1 MKTFVLDT
9 NIILDNPENIYRLY
23 NNENNIIIPDIVI
36 DELDSKKSGLDELGY
51 RSREFARLLDSLEV
65 KETIKEGNLIVNVL
79 ENDRLKL
86 YIVSKNYRKY
96 DDTHQAI
103 INDRKIIECAKE
115 CQKHFKNLIFISLDT
130 MCRLRAL
137 SEGLNVETLTL
148 NTEEKNYLFSKE
160 VNFDL
165 PTDNM
170 DIFELDPEH
179 KPENYNYIINESN
192 GNIIIGRCV
201 NNKLQI
207 INEKNLEKQDIRPLN
222 LGQKFYVDAILDE
235 KIDIVLSEATSGSG
249 KSLMALATAMR
260 LINEKKYSG
269 IVYIRNSIE
278 STDKGEDV
286 GYLSGNEEKF
296 AVYNHPLYDCITM
309 IAQKQLQSSNSNKS
323 KAKKVEI
330 DAQVLEERTEELIKR
345 YNIETMWV
353 GELRGR
359 TIQNKVV
366 IFDECLHKDQK
377 IETNKGLLSPL
388 EIEKLLLNDEW
399 VKLKSVNLK
408 TKEIEYKNLL
418 SLKKE
423 HISDTKEKMFKI
435 KLEDGSEIMV
445 TSNHKLFLNGKYTK
459 IKDILKDF
467 KSGKEIN
474 FELFK

>member
-1 MKTFVLDT
+1 MKTFALDT

-79 ENDRLKL
+79 ENERLKL
-86 YIVSKNYRKY
+86 YVVSKTYKKY

-115 CQKHFKNLIFISLDT
+115 CQKHFKNLRFISLDT
-130 MCRLRAL
+130 MCRLRAI
-137 SEGLNVETLTL
+137 SEGLEVETLTL

-179 KPENYNYIINESN
+179 EPENYNYIINESN
-192 GNIIIGRCV
+192 GNVIIGRCV
-201 NNKLQI
+201 NDKLQI

-249 KSLMALATAMR
+249 KSLIAVATAMR

-330 DAQVLEERTEELIKR
+330 DAQALEERTEELIKR

-366 IFDECLHKDQK
+366 IFDEVQNASVKSSLLVLTRLDKDCK
-377 IETNKGLLSPL
+377 IIICGSNRQIDNPYVNKYNNGLS
-388 EIEKLLLNDEW
+388 LLLNSAY
-399 VKLKSVNLK
+399 VKHPELNISAVNLIK
-408 TKEIEYKNLL
+408 TVRGPMAEFAERV
-418 SLKKE
+418 LK
-423 HISDTKEKMFKI
+423 
-435 KLEDGSEIMV
+435 V
-445 TSNHKLFLNGKYTK
+445 
-459 IKDILKDF
+459 
-467 KSGKEIN
+467 
-474 FELFK
+474 

>member
-1 MKTFVLDT
+1 MKTFALDT

-51 RSREFARLLDSLEV
+51 RSREFARLLDSLDV
-65 KETIKEGNLIVNVL
+65 KETIKEGDLIVNIL
-79 ENDRLKL
+79 ENDKLKI
-86 YIVSKNYRKY
+86 YIVSKTYKKY

-115 CQKHFKNLIFISLDT
+115 CQKHFKNLRFISLDT
-130 MCRLRAL
+130 MCRLRAI
-137 SEGLNVETLTL
+137 SEGLEVETLTL
-148 NTEEKNYLFSKE
+148 NTEEKNYIFSKE

-192 GNIIIGRCV
+192 GNVIIGRCV
-201 NNKLQI
+201 NDKLQI

-235 KIDIVLSEATSGSG
+235 KIDLTVVNAQAGSG
-249 KSLMALATAMR
+249 KTVLAVSTAMR
-260 LINEKKYSG
+260 LINDKKYSG

-278 STDKGEDV
+278 SIDKGEDI
-286 GYLSGNEEKF
+286 GYLAGNEEKF

-330 DAQVLEERTEELIKR
+330 DAQALEERTEELIKR

-366 IFDECLHKDQK
+366 IFDESSNASIK
-377 IETNKGLLSPL
+377 TGLLVLSRLDKDCKIIVCGSNSQIDNPYVNKYNNTL
-388 EIEKLLLNDEW
+388 TVLLNSAYE
-399 VKLKSVNLK
+399 KHPELIICGVNLIK
-408 TKEIEYKNLL
+408 TVRGPMAEFAERV
-418 SLKKE
+418 LK
-423 HISDTKEKMFKI
+423 
-435 KLEDGSEIMV
+435 V
-445 TSNHKLFLNGKYTK
+445 
-459 IKDILKDF
+459 
-467 KSGKEIN
+467 
-474 FELFK
+474 

>member
-65 KETIKEGNLIVNVL
+65 KETIRKADLIVNIL

-86 YIVSKNYRKY
+86 YVVSKNYKKY

-115 CQKHFKNLIFISLDT
+115 CQKHFKNLRFISLDT
-130 MCRLRAL
+130 MCRLRAI
-137 SEGLNVETLTL
+137 SEGLDVETLTL

-179 KPENYNYIINESN
+179 EPENYNYIINESN
-192 GNIIIGRCV
+192 GNVIIGRCV
-201 NNKLQI
+201 NDKLQI

-249 KSLMALATAMR
+249 KSLIAVATAMR

-330 DAQVLEERTEELIKR
+330 DAQALEERTEELIKR

-366 IFDECLHKDQK
+366 IFDEVQNASVKSSLLVLTRLDKDCK
-377 IETNKGLLSPL
+377 IIICGSNRQIDNPYVNKYNNGLS
-388 EIEKLLLNDEW
+388 LLLNSAY
-399 VKLKSVNLK
+399 VKHPELNISAVNLIK
-408 TKEIEYKNLL
+408 TVRGPMAEFAERV
-418 SLKKE
+418 LK
-423 HISDTKEKMFKI
+423 
-435 KLEDGSEIMV
+435 V
-445 TSNHKLFLNGKYTK
+445 
-459 IKDILKDF
+459 
-467 KSGKEIN
+467 
-474 FELFK
+474 

>member
-51 RSREFARLLDSLEV
+51 RSREFARLLDSLDV
-65 KETIKEGNLIVNVL
+65 KETIREGVLIVNIL

-86 YIVSKNYRKY
+86 YVVSKNYKKY

-103 INDRKIIECAKE
+103 INDRKIIECAKD
-115 CQKHFKNLIFISLDT
+115 CQKHFKNLRFISLDT
-130 MCRLRAL
+130 MCRLRAI
-137 SEGLNVETLTL
+137 SEGLDVETLTL

-160 VNFDL
+160 INFDL

-170 DIFELDPEH
+170 DIFELDPDH

-192 GNIIIGRCV
+192 GNVIIGRCV
-201 NNKLQI
+201 NDKLQI

-278 STDKGEDV
+278 SVDKGEDI

-330 DAQVLEERTEELIKR
+330 DVQALEERTEDLIKR
-345 YNIETMWV
+345 YSIETMWV

-366 IFDECLHKDQK
+366 IFDEVQNASVKSSLLVLTRLDKDCK
-377 IETNKGLLSPL
+377 IIICGSNRQIDNPYVNKYNNGLS
-388 EIEKLLLNDEW
+388 LLLNSAYE
-399 VKLKSVNLK
+399 KHPELNISAVNLIK
-408 TKEIEYKNLL
+408 TVRGPMAEFAERV
-418 SLKKE
+418 LK
-423 HISDTKEKMFKI
+423 
-435 KLEDGSEIMV
+435 V
-445 TSNHKLFLNGKYTK
+445 
-459 IKDILKDF
+459 
-467 KSGKEIN
+467 
-474 FELFK
+474 

>member
-9 NIILDNPENIYRLY
+9 NIILDNVENLFRLY
-23 NNENNIIIPDIVI
+23 NNENNIVICDIVI
-36 DELDSKKSGLDELGY
+36 DEIDSKKSGLDELGY
-51 RSREFARLLDSLEV
+51 RAREFARFLENMDV
-65 KETIKEGNLIVNVL
+65 IDTHKYKSGLVVNIL
-79 ENDRLKL
+79 RNDRLKL
-86 YIVSKNYRKY
+86 YIVSKDYKKY
-96 DDTHQAI
+96 DDTHPAI
-103 INDRKIIECAKE
+103 INDRKIIECTKE
-115 CQKHFKNLIFISLDT
+115 CCDIFENVIFISLDG
-130 MCRLRAL
+130 MCRLRAI
-137 SEGLNVETLTL
+137 SEGLEVETLTL

-170 DIFELDPEH
+170 DIFELDKDH

-192 GNIIIGRCV
+192 GNVILGRCV
-201 NNKLQI
+201 NDKLQI

-222 LGQKFYVDAILDE
+222 LGQKFYVDSILDE

-278 STDKGEDV
+278 SVDKGEDV

-330 DAQVLEERTEELIKR
+330 DVQALEERTEELIKR
-345 YNIETMWV
+345 YNIETMWI

-366 IFDECLHKDQK
+366 IFDEVQNASVKSSLLVLTRLDKDCK
-377 IETNKGLLSPL
+377 IIICGSNRQIDNPYVNKYNNGLS
-388 EIEKLLLNDEW
+388 LLLNSAYE
-399 VKLKSVNLK
+399 KHKELNISAVNLIK
-408 TKEIEYKNLL
+408 TVRGPMAEFAERV
-418 SLKKE
+418 LK
-423 HISDTKEKMFKI
+423 
-435 KLEDGSEIMV
+435 V
-445 TSNHKLFLNGKYTK
+445 
-459 IKDILKDF
+459 
-467 KSGKEIN
+467 
-474 FELFK
+474 

>member
-65 KETIKEGNLIVNVL
+65 KETIKEGNLIVNIL
-79 ENDRLKL
+79 ENERLKL
-86 YIVSKNYRKY
+86 YVVSKIYKKY

-103 INDRKIIECAKE
+103 INDRKIIECAKD
-115 CQKHFKNLIFISLDT
+115 CQKHFKNLRFISLDT
-130 MCRLRAL
+130 MCRLRAI
-137 SEGLNVETLTL
+137 SEGLEVETLTL

-179 KPENYNYIINESN
+179 EPENYNYIINESN
-192 GNIIIGRCV
+192 GNVIIGRCV
-201 NNKLQI
+201 NDKLQI

-249 KSLMALATAMR
+249 KSLIAVATAMR

-330 DAQVLEERTEELIKR
+330 DAQALEERTEELIKR

-366 IFDECLHKDQK
+366 IFDEVQNASVKSSLLVLTRLDKDCK
-377 IETNKGLLSPL
+377 IIICGSNRQIDNPYVNKYNNGLS
-388 EIEKLLLNDEW
+388 LLLNSAY
-399 VKLKSVNLK
+399 VKHPELNISAVNLIK
-408 TKEIEYKNLL
+408 TVRGPMAEFAERV
-418 SLKKE
+418 LK
-423 HISDTKEKMFKI
+423 
-435 KLEDGSEIMV
+435 V
-445 TSNHKLFLNGKYTK
+445 
-459 IKDILKDF
+459 
-467 KSGKEIN
+467 
-474 FELFK
+474 

>member
-1 MKTFVLDT
+1 MKTFALDT

-65 KETIKEGNLIVNVL
+65 KKTIKEGNLIVNIL
-79 ENDRLKL
+79 ENERLKL
-86 YIVSKNYRKY
+86 YVVSKTYKKY

-115 CQKHFKNLIFISLDT
+115 CQKHFKNLRFISLDT
-130 MCRLRAL
+130 MCRLRAI
-137 SEGLNVETLTL
+137 SEGLEVETLTL

-179 KPENYNYIINESN
+179 EPENYNYIINESN
-192 GNIIIGRCV
+192 GNVIIGRCV
-201 NNKLQI
+201 NDKLQI

-249 KSLMALATAMR
+249 KSLIAVATAMR

-330 DAQVLEERTEELIKR
+330 DAQALEERTEELIKR

-366 IFDECLHKDQK
+366 IFDEVQNASVKSSLLVLTRLDKDCK
-377 IETNKGLLSPL
+377 IIICGSNRQIDNPYVNKYNNGLS
-388 EIEKLLLNDEW
+388 LLLNSAY
-399 VKLKSVNLK
+399 VKHPELNISAVNLIK
-408 TKEIEYKNLL
+408 TVRGPMAEFAERV
-418 SLKKE
+418 LK
-423 HISDTKEKMFKI
+423 
-435 KLEDGSEIMV
+435 V
-445 TSNHKLFLNGKYTK
+445 
-459 IKDILKDF
+459 
-467 KSGKEIN
+467 
-474 FELFK
+474 

>member
-1 MKTFVLDT
+1 MKTFALDT

-65 KETIKEGNLIVNVL
+65 KETIKEGNLIVNIL
-79 ENDRLKL
+79 ENERLKL
-86 YIVSKNYRKY
+86 YVVSKTYKKY

-115 CQKHFKNLIFISLDT
+115 CQKHFKNLRFISLDT
-130 MCRLRAL
+130 MCRLRAI
-137 SEGLNVETLTL
+137 SEGLEVETLTL

-179 KPENYNYIINESN
+179 EPENYNYIINESN
-192 GNIIIGRCV
+192 GNVIIGRCV
-201 NNKLQI
+201 NDKLQI

-249 KSLMALATAMR
+249 KSLIAVATAMR

-330 DAQVLEERTEELIKR
+330 DAQALEERTEELIKR

-366 IFDECLHKDQK
+366 IFDEVQNASVKSSLLVLTRLDKDCK
-377 IETNKGLLSPL
+377 IIICGSNRQIDNPYVNKYNNGLS
-388 EIEKLLLNDEW
+388 LLLNSAY
-399 VKLKSVNLK
+399 VKHPELNISAVNLIK
-408 TKEIEYKNLL
+408 TVRGPMAEFAERV
-418 SLKKE
+418 LK
-423 HISDTKEKMFKI
+423 
-435 KLEDGSEIMV
+435 V
-445 TSNHKLFLNGKYTK
+445 
-459 IKDILKDF
+459 
-467 KSGKEIN
+467 
-474 FELFK
+474 

>member
-51 RSREFARLLDSLEV
+51 RSREFARLLDSLDV
-65 KETIKEGNLIVNVL
+65 KETIREGVLIVNIL

-86 YIVSKNYRKY
+86 YVVSKNYKKY

-103 INDRKIIECAKE
+103 INDRKIIECAKD
-115 CQKHFKNLIFISLDT
+115 CQKHFKNLRFISLDT
-130 MCRLRAL
+130 MCRLRAI
-137 SEGLNVETLTL
+137 SEGLDVETLTL
-148 NTEEKNYLFSKE
+148 NNEEKNYLFSKE
-160 VNFDL
+160 INCDL

-170 DIFELDPEH
+170 DLFELDPDH

-192 GNIIIGRCV
+192 GNVIIGRCV
-201 NNKLQI
+201 NDKLQI

-260 LINEKKYSG
+260 LINEKKYRG

-278 STDKGEDV
+278 SVDKGEDI

-330 DAQVLEERTEELIKR
+330 DVQALEERTEDLIKR
-345 YNIETMWV
+345 YSIETMWV

-366 IFDECLHKDQK
+366 IFDEVQNASVKSSLLVLTRLDKDCK
-377 IETNKGLLSPL
+377 IIICGSNRQIDNPYVNKYNNGLS
-388 EIEKLLLNDEW
+388 LLLNSAYE
-399 VKLKSVNLK
+399 KHPELNISAVNLIK
-408 TKEIEYKNLL
+408 TVRGPMAEFAERV
-418 SLKKE
+418 LK
-423 HISDTKEKMFKI
+423 
-435 KLEDGSEIMV
+435 V
-445 TSNHKLFLNGKYTK
+445 
-459 IKDILKDF
+459 
-467 KSGKEIN
+467 
-474 FELFK
+474 

>member
-1 MKTFVLDT
+1 MKTFALDT

-65 KETIKEGNLIVNVL
+65 KETIKEGNLIVNIL
-79 ENDRLKL
+79 ENERLKL
-86 YIVSKNYRKY
+86 YVVSKTYKKY

-115 CQKHFKNLIFISLDT
+115 CQKHFKNLRFISLDT
-130 MCRLRAL
+130 MCRLRAI
-137 SEGLNVETLTL
+137 SEGLEVETLTL

-179 KPENYNYIINESN
+179 EPENYNYIINESN
-192 GNIIIGRCV
+192 GNVIIGRCV
-201 NNKLQI
+201 NDKLQI

-249 KSLMALATAMR
+249 KSLIAVATAMR

-330 DAQVLEERTEELIKR
+330 DAQALEERTEELIKR

-353 GELRGR
+353 GGLRGR

-366 IFDECLHKDQK
+366 IFDEVQNASVKSSLLVLTRLDKDCK
-377 IETNKGLLSPL
+377 IIICGSNRQIDNPYVNKYNNGLS
-388 EIEKLLLNDEW
+388 LLLNSAY
-399 VKLKSVNLK
+399 VKHPELNISAVNLIK
-408 TKEIEYKNLL
+408 TVRGPMAEFAERV
-418 SLKKE
+418 LK
-423 HISDTKEKMFKI
+423 
-435 KLEDGSEIMV
+435 V
-445 TSNHKLFLNGKYTK
+445 
-459 IKDILKDF
+459 
-467 KSGKEIN
+467 
-474 FELFK
+474 

>member
-1 MKTFVLDT
+1 MKTFALDT

-65 KETIKEGNLIVNVL
+65 KETIKEGNLIVNIL

-86 YIVSKNYRKY
+86 YVVSKTYKKY

-115 CQKHFKNLIFISLDT
+115 CQKHFKNLRFISLDT
-130 MCRLRAL
+130 MCRLRAI
-137 SEGLNVETLTL
+137 SEGLEVETLTL

-179 KPENYNYIINESN
+179 EPENYNYIINESN
-192 GNIIIGRCV
+192 GNVIIGRCV
-201 NNKLQI
+201 NDKLQI

-249 KSLMALATAMR
+249 KSLIAVATAMR

-330 DAQVLEERTEELIKR
+330 DAQALEERTEELIKR

-366 IFDECLHKDQK
+366 IFDEVQNASVKSSLLVLTRLDKDCK
-377 IETNKGLLSPL
+377 IIICGSNRQIDNPYVNKYNNGLS
-388 EIEKLLLNDEW
+388 LLLNSAY
-399 VKLKSVNLK
+399 VKHPELNISAVNLIK
-408 TKEIEYKNLL
+408 TVRGPMAEFAERV
-418 SLKKE
+418 LK
-423 HISDTKEKMFKI
+423 
-435 KLEDGSEIMV
+435 V
-445 TSNHKLFLNGKYTK
+445 
-459 IKDILKDF
+459 
-467 KSGKEIN
+467 
-474 FELFK
+474 

>member
-65 KETIKEGNLIVNVL
+65 KETIKEGNLIVNIL
-79 ENDRLKL
+79 ENERLKL
-86 YIVSKNYRKY
+86 YVVSKTYKKY

-115 CQKHFKNLIFISLDT
+115 CQKHFKNLRFISLDT
-130 MCRLRAL
+130 MCRLRAI
-137 SEGLNVETLTL
+137 SEGLEVETLTL

-179 KPENYNYIINESN
+179 EPENYNYIINESN
-192 GNIIIGRCV
+192 GNVIIGRCV
-201 NNKLQI
+201 NDKLQI

-249 KSLMALATAMR
+249 KSLIAVATAMR

-330 DAQVLEERTEELIKR
+330 DAQALEERTEELIKR

-366 IFDECLHKDQK
+366 IFDEVQNASVKSSLLVLTRLDKDCK
-377 IETNKGLLSPL
+377 IIICGSNRQIDNPYVNKYNNGLS
-388 EIEKLLLNDEW
+388 LLLNSAY
-399 VKLKSVNLK
+399 VKHPELNISAVNLIK
-408 TKEIEYKNLL
+408 TVRGPMAEFAERV
-418 SLKKE
+418 LK
-423 HISDTKEKMFKI
+423 
-435 KLEDGSEIMV
+435 V
-445 TSNHKLFLNGKYTK
+445 
-459 IKDILKDF
+459 
-467 KSGKEIN
+467 
-474 FELFK
+474 

>member
-51 RSREFARLLDSLEV
+51 RSREFARLLDSLDV
-65 KETIKEGNLIVNVL
+65 KETIREGVLIVNIL

-86 YIVSKNYRKY
+86 YVVSKNYKKY

-103 INDRKIIECAKE
+103 INDRKIIECAKD
-115 CQKHFKNLIFISLDT
+115 CQKHFKNLRFISLDT
-130 MCRLRAL
+130 MCRLRAI
-137 SEGLNVETLTL
+137 SEGLDVETLTL

-160 VNFDL
+160 INFDL

-170 DIFELDPEH
+170 DIFELDPDH

-192 GNIIIGRCV
+192 GNVIIGRCV
-201 NNKLQI
+201 NDKLQI

-278 STDKGEDV
+278 SVDKGEDI

-330 DAQVLEERTEELIKR
+330 DVQALEERTEDLIKR
-345 YNIETMWV
+345 YSIETMWV

-366 IFDECLHKDQK
+366 IFDEVQNASVKSSLLVLTRLDKDCK
-377 IETNKGLLSPL
+377 IIICGSDRQIDNPYVNKYNNGLS
-388 EIEKLLLNDEW
+388 LLLNAAYE
-399 VKLKSVNLK
+399 KHPELNISAVNLIK
-408 TKEIEYKNLL
+408 TVRGPMAEFAERV
-418 SLKKE
+418 LK
-423 HISDTKEKMFKI
+423 
-435 KLEDGSEIMV
+435 V
-445 TSNHKLFLNGKYTK
+445 
-459 IKDILKDF
+459 
-467 KSGKEIN
+467 
-474 FELFK
+474 

>member
-9 NIILDNPENIYRLY
+9 NIILDNPENLYKLY
-23 NNENNIIIPDIVI
+23 NNENCVVINDIVI

-51 RSREFARLLDSLEV
+51 RSREFARLLESLDV
-65 KETIKEGNLIVNVL
+65 IDTFKHKDGLVVNIL
-79 ENDRLKL
+79 RNDRLKL
-86 YIVSKNYRKY
+86 YIVSKDYKKY
-96 DDTHQAI
+96 DDTHPAI
-103 INDRKIIECAKE
+103 INDRKIIECAKL
-115 CQKHFKNLIFISLDT
+115 CQDHFENVIFISLDG
-130 MCRLRAL
+130 MCRLRAI
-137 SEGLNVETLTL
+137 SEGLKVETLTL
-148 NTEEKNYLFSKE
+148 NSEEKTYLFSKE

-170 DIFELDPEH
+170 DIFELDKDH

-192 GNIIIGRCV
+192 GNVILGRCV
-201 NNKLQI
+201 NDKLQI

-235 KIDIVLSEATSGSG
+235 KIDLTVVNASAGSG
-249 KSLMALATAMR
+249 KTVLAVSTAMR

-278 STDKGEDV
+278 SIDKGEDI

-366 IFDECLHKDQK
+366 IFDESSNASIK
-377 IETNKGLLSPL
+377 TGLLILSRLDKDCKIIVCGSNSQIDNPYVNKYNNTL
-388 EIEKLLLNDEW
+388 TVLLNSAYE
-399 VKLKSVNLK
+399 KHPELNISAVNLIK
-408 TKEIEYKNLL
+408 TVRGPMAQFAERVLMI
-418 SLKKE
+418 
-423 HISDTKEKMFKI
+423 
-435 KLEDGSEIMV
+435 
-445 TSNHKLFLNGKYTK
+445 
-459 IKDILKDF
+459 
-467 KSGKEIN
+467 
-474 FELFK
+474 

>member
-65 KETIKEGNLIVNVL
+65 KETIKKADLIVNVL
-79 ENDRLKL
+79 ENERLKL
-86 YIVSKNYRKY
+86 YVVSKDYKKY

-115 CQKHFKNLIFISLDT
+115 CQKHFKNLRFISLDT
-130 MCRLRAL
+130 MCRLRAI
-137 SEGLNVETLTL
+137 SEGLEVETLTL
-148 NTEEKNYLFSKE
+148 NTEEKNYIFSKE

-170 DIFELDPEH
+170 DIFELDPDH

-192 GNIIIGRCV
+192 GNVIIGRCV
-201 NNKLQI
+201 NDKLQI

-235 KIDIVLSEATSGSG
+235 KIDLTVVNAQAGSG
-249 KSLMALATAMR
+249 KTVLAVSTAMR
-260 LINEKKYSG
+260 LINDKKYSG

-278 STDKGEDV
+278 SIDKGEDI
-286 GYLSGNEEKF
+286 GYLAGNEEKF

-330 DAQVLEERTEELIKR
+330 DAQALEERTEELIKR

-366 IFDECLHKDQK
+366 IFDESSNASIK
-377 IETNKGLLSPL
+377 TGLLVLSRLDKDCKIIVCGSNNQIDNPYVNKYNNTL
-388 EIEKLLLNDEW
+388 TVLLNSAYE
-399 VKLKSVNLK
+399 KHPELSICGVNLIK
-408 TKEIEYKNLL
+408 TVRGPMAEFAERV
-418 SLKKE
+418 LK
-423 HISDTKEKMFKI
+423 
-435 KLEDGSEIMV
+435 V
-445 TSNHKLFLNGKYTK
+445 
-459 IKDILKDF
+459 
-467 KSGKEIN
+467 
-474 FELFK
+474 

>member
-1 MKTFVLDT
+1 MKTFALDT

-51 RSREFARLLDSLEV
+51 RSREFARLLDSLDV
-65 KETIKEGNLIVNVL
+65 KETIKEGDLIVNIL
-79 ENDRLKL
+79 ENDKLKI
-86 YIVSKNYRKY
+86 YIVSKTYKKY

-115 CQKHFKNLIFISLDT
+115 CQKHFKNLRFISLDT
-130 MCRLRAL
+130 MCRLRAI
-137 SEGLNVETLTL
+137 SEGLEVETLTL
-148 NTEEKNYLFSKE
+148 NTEEKNYIFSKE

-192 GNIIIGRCV
+192 GNVIIGRCV
-201 NNKLQI
+201 NDKLQI

-235 KIDIVLSEATSGSG
+235 KIDLTVVNAQAGSG
-249 KSLMALATAMR
+249 KTVLAVSTAMR
-260 LINEKKYSG
+260 LINDKKYSG

-278 STDKGEDV
+278 SIDKGEDI
-286 GYLSGNEEKF
+286 GYLAGNEEKF

-366 IFDECLHKDQK
+366 IFDESSNASIK
-377 IETNKGLLSPL
+377 TGLLVLSRLDKDCKIIVCGSNSQIDNPYVNKYNNTL
-388 EIEKLLLNDEW
+388 TVLLNSAYE
-399 VKLKSVNLK
+399 KHPELIICGVNLIK
-408 TKEIEYKNLL
+408 TVRGPMAEFAERV
-418 SLKKE
+418 LK
-423 HISDTKEKMFKI
+423 
-435 KLEDGSEIMV
+435 V
-445 TSNHKLFLNGKYTK
+445 
-459 IKDILKDF
+459 
-467 KSGKEIN
+467 
-474 FELFK
+474 

>member
-1 MKTFVLDT
+1 MKTFALDT

-65 KETIKEGNLIVNVL
+65 KETIKEGNLIVNIL
-79 ENDRLKL
+79 ENERLKL
-86 YIVSKNYRKY
+86 CVVSKTYKKY

-115 CQKHFKNLIFISLDT
+115 CQKHFKNLRFISLDT
-130 MCRLRAL
+130 MCRLRAI
-137 SEGLNVETLTL
+137 SEGLEVETLTL

-179 KPENYNYIINESN
+179 EPENYNYIINESN
-192 GNIIIGRCV
+192 GNVIIGRCV
-201 NNKLQI
+201 NDKLQI

-249 KSLMALATAMR
+249 KSLIAVATAMR

-330 DAQVLEERTEELIKR
+330 DAQALEERTEELIKR

-366 IFDECLHKDQK
+366 IFDEVQNASVKSSLLVLTRLDKDCK
-377 IETNKGLLSPL
+377 IIICGSNRQIDNPYVNKYNNGLS
-388 EIEKLLLNDEW
+388 LLLNSAY
-399 VKLKSVNLK
+399 VKHPELNISAVNLIK
-408 TKEIEYKNLL
+408 TVRGPMAEFAERV
-418 SLKKE
+418 LK
-423 HISDTKEKMFKI
+423 
-435 KLEDGSEIMV
+435 V
-445 TSNHKLFLNGKYTK
+445 
-459 IKDILKDF
+459 
-467 KSGKEIN
+467 
-474 FELFK
+474 

>member
-1 MKTFVLDT
+1 M
-9 NIILDNPENIYRLY
+9 
-23 NNENNIIIPDIVI
+23 
-36 DELDSKKSGLDELGY
+36 
-51 RSREFARLLDSLEV
+51 
-65 KETIKEGNLIVNVL
+65 
-79 ENDRLKL
+79 
-86 YIVSKNYRKY
+86 
-96 DDTHQAI
+96 
-103 INDRKIIECAKE
+103 
-115 CQKHFKNLIFISLDT
+115 
-130 MCRLRAL
+130 
-137 SEGLNVETLTL
+137 TL

-179 KPENYNYIINESN
+179 EPENYNYIINESN
-192 GNIIIGRCV
+192 GNVIIGRCV
-201 NNKLQI
+201 NDKLQI

-249 KSLMALATAMR
+249 KSLIAVATAMR

-330 DAQVLEERTEELIKR
+330 DAQALEERTEELIKR

-366 IFDECLHKDQK
+366 IFDEVQNASVKSSLLVLTRLDKDCK
-377 IETNKGLLSPL
+377 IIICGSNRQIDNPYVNKYNNGLS
-388 EIEKLLLNDEW
+388 LLLNSAY
-399 VKLKSVNLK
+399 VKHPELNISAVNLIK
-408 TKEIEYKNLL
+408 TVRGPMAEFAERV
-418 SLKKE
+418 LK
-423 HISDTKEKMFKI
+423 
-435 KLEDGSEIMV
+435 V
-445 TSNHKLFLNGKYTK
+445 
-459 IKDILKDF
+459 
-467 KSGKEIN
+467 
-474 FELFK
+474 

>member
-1 MKTFVLDT
+1 MKTFALDT

-65 KETIKEGNLIVNVL
+65 KETIKEGILIVNIL
-79 ENDRLKL
+79 ENERLKL
-86 YIVSKNYRKY
+86 YVVSKTYKKY

-115 CQKHFKNLIFISLDT
+115 CQKHFKNLRFISLDT
-130 MCRLRAL
+130 MCRLRAI
-137 SEGLNVETLTL
+137 SEGLEVETLTL

-179 KPENYNYIINESN
+179 EPENYNYIINESN
-192 GNIIIGRCV
+192 GNVIIGRCV
-201 NNKLQI
+201 NDKLQI

-249 KSLMALATAMR
+249 KSLIAVATAMR

-330 DAQVLEERTEELIKR
+330 DAQALEERTEELIKR

-366 IFDECLHKDQK
+366 IFDEVQNASVKSSLLVLTRLDKDCK
-377 IETNKGLLSPL
+377 IIICGSNRQIDNPYVNKYNNGLS
-388 EIEKLLLNDEW
+388 LLLNSAY
-399 VKLKSVNLK
+399 VKHPELNISAVNLIK
-408 TKEIEYKNLL
+408 TVRGPMAEFAERV
-418 SLKKE
+418 LK
-423 HISDTKEKMFKI
+423 
-435 KLEDGSEIMV
+435 V
-445 TSNHKLFLNGKYTK
+445 
-459 IKDILKDF
+459 
-467 KSGKEIN
+467 
-474 FELFK
+474 

>member
-1 MKTFVLDT
+1 MKTFALDT

-65 KETIKEGNLIVNVL
+65 KETIKEGNLIINIL
-79 ENDRLKL
+79 ENERLKL
-86 YIVSKNYRKY
+86 YVVSKTYKKY

-115 CQKHFKNLIFISLDT
+115 CQKHFKNLRFISLDT
-130 MCRLRAL
+130 MCRLRAI
-137 SEGLNVETLTL
+137 SEGLEVETLTL

-179 KPENYNYIINESN
+179 EPENYNYIINESN
-192 GNIIIGRCV
+192 GNVIIGRCV
-201 NNKLQI
+201 NDKLQI

-249 KSLMALATAMR
+249 KSLIAVATAMR

-330 DAQVLEERTEELIKR
+330 DAQALEERTEELIKR

-366 IFDECLHKDQK
+366 IFDEVQNASVKSSLLVLTRLDKDCK
-377 IETNKGLLSPL
+377 IIICGSNRQIDNPYVNKYNNGLS
-388 EIEKLLLNDEW
+388 LLLNSAY
-399 VKLKSVNLK
+399 VKHPELNISAVNLIK
-408 TKEIEYKNLL
+408 TVRGPMAEFAERV
-418 SLKKE
+418 LK
-423 HISDTKEKMFKI
+423 
-435 KLEDGSEIMV
+435 V
-445 TSNHKLFLNGKYTK
+445 
-459 IKDILKDF
+459 
-467 KSGKEIN
+467 
-474 FELFK
+474 

>member
-65 KETIKEGNLIVNVL
+65 KETIKESDLIVNIL
-79 ENDRLKL
+79 ENDRLKI
-86 YIVSKNYRKY
+86 YIVSKTYKKY

-115 CQKHFKNLIFISLDT
+115 CQKHFKNLRFISLDT
-130 MCRLRAL
+130 MCRLRAI
-137 SEGLNVETLTL
+137 SEGLEVETLTL
-148 NTEEKNYLFSKE
+148 NTEEKNYIFSKE

-170 DIFELDPEH
+170 DIFELDPDH

-192 GNIIIGRCV
+192 GNVIIGRCV
-201 NNKLQI
+201 NDKLQI

-269 IVYIRNSIE
+269 IVYIR
-278 STDKGEDV
+278 T
-286 GYLSGNEEKF
+286 L
-296 AVYNHPLYDCITM
+296 
-309 IAQKQLQSSNSNKS
+309 
-323 KAKKVEI
+323 
-330 DAQVLEERTEELIKR
+330 
-345 YNIETMWV
+345 
-353 GELRGR
+353 
-359 TIQNKVV
+359 
-366 IFDECLHKDQK
+366 
-377 IETNKGLLSPL
+377 
-388 EIEKLLLNDEW
+388 
-399 VKLKSVNLK
+399 
-408 TKEIEYKNLL
+408 
-418 SLKKE
+418 
-423 HISDTKEKMFKI
+423 
-435 KLEDGSEIMV
+435 
-445 TSNHKLFLNGKYTK
+445 
-459 IKDILKDF
+459 
-467 KSGKEIN
+467 
-474 FELFK
+474 

>member
-65 KETIKEGNLIVNVL
+65 KETIKESDLIVNIL
-79 ENDRLKL
+79 ENDRLKI
-86 YIVSKNYRKY
+86 YIVSKTYKKY

-115 CQKHFKNLIFISLDT
+115 CQKHFKNLRFISLDT
-130 MCRLRAL
+130 MCRLRAI
-137 SEGLNVETLTL
+137 SEGLEVETLTL
-148 NTEEKNYLFSKE
+148 NTEEKNYIFSKE

-170 DIFELDPEH
+170 DIFELDPDH

-192 GNIIIGRCV
+192 GNVIIGRCV
-201 NNKLQI
+201 NDKLQI

-278 STDKGEDV
+278 SIDKGEDI
-286 GYLSGNEEKF
+286 GYLAGNEEKF
-296 AVYNHPLYDCITM
+296 AVYNHPLYDCISM

-330 DAQVLEERTEELIKR
+330 DAQALEERTEELIKR

-366 IFDECLHKDQK
+366 IFDEVQNASVKSSLLVLTRLDKDCK
-377 IETNKGLLSPL
+377 IIICGSNRQIDNPYVNKYNNGLS
-388 EIEKLLLNDEW
+388 LLLNSAYE
-399 VKLKSVNLK
+399 KHSELNISAVNLIK
-408 TKEIEYKNLL
+408 TVRGPMAEFAERV
-418 SLKKE
+418 LK
-423 HISDTKEKMFKI
+423 
-435 KLEDGSEIMV
+435 V
-445 TSNHKLFLNGKYTK
+445 
-459 IKDILKDF
+459 
-467 KSGKEIN
+467 
-474 FELFK
+474 